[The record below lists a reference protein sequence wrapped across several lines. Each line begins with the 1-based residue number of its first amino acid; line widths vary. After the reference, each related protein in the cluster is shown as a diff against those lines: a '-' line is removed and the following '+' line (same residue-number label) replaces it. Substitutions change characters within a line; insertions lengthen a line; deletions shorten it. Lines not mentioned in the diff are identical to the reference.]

1 VLENVAV
8 ADEFTQE
15 SLLQIYRKIVTFR
28 ATSAF
33 TTWSHRVVVNVV
45 LMELRKRKIY
55 APVSLDE
62 SVETLEGESTPRHI
76 QRPDLRLE
84 GTIDRLAID
93 RAIETLPPGYRLVF
107 ILHDVEG
114 YEHCEIA
121 DMLGCSVGNSKSQLY
136 KARLS
141 LRRKLME
148 RFRPTRVAV

>member
-1 VLENVAV
+1 
-8 ADEFTQE
+8 
-15 SLLQIYRKIVTFR
+15 
-28 ATSAF
+28 
-33 TTWSHRVVVNVV
+33 
-45 LMELRKRKIY
+45 MELRKRKIY